1 MWTNSKRVKDEL
13 DDETLNRFGGELLRA
28 FEAGEAEISNA
39 AESPF
44 LYRRIRVR
52 IEAEERRLARQRGAW
67 LSMLAGV
74 KHAIPVMAACAVIAV
89 ASLML
94 TTSQQ
99 WPAAGVGDEEPT
111 LMKDVFSF
119 SQDELIS
126 RRPGLHAG
134 EKCRRNEMNSQGRVK
149 LQVWLLI

>member
-1 MWTNSKRVKDEL
+1 MWTNDKRRNGELEDEM
-13 DDETLNRFGGELLRA
+13 LNRFSDELLRA
-28 FEAGEAEISNA
+28 FEAGEAEISMA

-67 LSMLAGV
+67 LSLLAGV

-99 WPAAGVGDEEPT
+99 LPAAGGGNEEPT
-111 LMKDVFSF
+111 LMQDVFSF
-119 SQDELIS
+119 SQDELIAS
-126 RRPGLHAG
+126 AAG
-134 EKCRRNEMNSQGRVK
+134 VETGPPRNVGGTK
-149 LQVWLLI
+149 

>member
-1 MWTNSKRVKDEL
+1 MRTNGNSVNDEL

-39 AESPF
+39 AASPF

-52 IEAEERRLARQRGAW
+52 IEAEERRLAQQRGAW

-74 KHAIPVMAACAVIAV
+74 KHAIPALLAFAVVAV

-94 TTSQQ
+94 TPSQQ
-99 WPAAGVGDEEPT
+99 APGAVNDETPT
-111 LMKDVFSF
+111 LMLDVFSF
-119 SQDELIS
+119 SQDELIAS
-126 RRPGLHAG
+126 AVGLEAGQPGNG
-134 EKCRRNEMNSQGRVK
+134 GGTK
-149 LQVWLLI
+149 